1 MKIRALVLLIVFL
14 SLASLLTRDLGA
26 SYPSAHGQTS
36 PMSRLEVVSPGYGG
50 NISDLNIGPGSIFK
64 IDVNLTNAGPNSAF
78 GIILFYSISPIFK
91 TILSTLTSSVTL
103 LPGPFDGGGLPSCC
117 SARPLTLLV
126 V

>member
-50 NISDLNIGPGSIFK
+50 NITDLNICPGFIFK
-64 IDVNLTNAGPNSAF
+64 VDVNLTNTGPISAF
-78 GIILFYSISPIFK
+78 GITLDYSISPIFN
-91 TILSTLTSSVTL
+91 TILSTSNSSVT
-103 LPGPFDGGGLPSCC
+103 PY
-117 SARPLTLLV
+117 
-126 V
+126 

>member
-50 NISDLNIGPGSIFK
+50 NITDLNMGAGFILK
-64 IDVNLTNAGPNSAF
+64 VDVNLTNAGPISAF
-78 GIILFYSISPIFK
+78 DITLDYSIFSMFK
-91 TILSTLTSSVTL
+91 TIFSTSNSSVTL
-103 LPGPFDGGGLPSCC
+103 LSRLFD
-117 SARPLTLLV
+117 
-126 V
+126 